1 MKISHSRLQSY
12 RAPQAPGKE
21 GSAQVFK
28 ATSDEAETQA
38 RHSIVQGELHFG
50 RRDLG
55 RTCLAAGACSTTTG
69 GETAALLPLMAMCRT
84 PRALTSTHR
93 RGVVR
98 SRNQRGVAR
107 TGQERSAGAR
117 EALRAIPNTKRP
129 ARTRQKKTTKT
140 TGHRNGGERR
150 RTQEAPAEE
159 AAHRGLNSCQSFLG
173 RTLIQRF
180 YICEDSQTTASWS
193 ATTGGCPPMLK
204 LFMIGNQNQKSR
216 ACLLDR
222 VDEPQGG

>member
-1 MKISHSRLQSY
+1 MSRCWSMLNNHRGRDSRPAASHGHVPNPTGPDVDTPS
-12 RAPQAPGKE
+12 G
-21 GSAQVFK
+21 
-28 ATSDEAETQA
+28 
-38 RHSIVQGELHFG
+38 
-50 RRDLG
+50 
-55 RTCLAAGACSTTTG
+55 G
-69 GETAALLPLMAMCRT
+69 GEVPESA
-84 PRALTSTHR
+84 
-93 RGVVR
+93 R
-98 SRNQRGVAR
+98 SRTDRPG
-107 TGQERSAGAR
+107 RSAGAR
-117 EALRAIPNTKRP
+117 EALRAIANTKRP

-204 LFMIGNQNQKSR
+204 LFMIGNQNRNRKNRCVVWAGTGHRGGVSR
-216 ACLLDR
+216 ATQQKAHGHGLGGGDTDHGGLLQA
-222 VDEPQGG
+222 PT

>member
-1 MKISHSRLQSY
+1 MKISHSRSQCY
-12 RAPQAPGKE
+12 RAPQTPGEE
-21 GSAQVFK
+21 GNAQVFK

-69 GETAALLPLMAMCRT
+69 GETAALLPLTAMCRT
-84 PRALTSTHR
+84 PRALTSTNR

-117 EALRAIPNTKRP
+117 EALRAISNTKRP
-129 ARTRQKKTTKT
+129 TRTRQKKTTKT

-159 AAHRGLNSCQSFLG
+159 AAHRGLNSCQTFLG
-173 RTLIQRF
+173 RTLIQGLIFVR
-180 YICEDSQTTASWS
+180 TARLQP
-193 ATTGGCPPMLK
+193 AGLPL
-204 LFMIGNQNQKSR
+204 
-216 ACLLDR
+216 
-222 VDEPQGG
+222 QGGAHPC

>member
-1 MKISHSRLQSY
+1 MSRCWSMLNNHRGRDSRPAASHGHVPNPTGPDVDTPS
-12 RAPQAPGKE
+12 G
-21 GSAQVFK
+21 
-28 ATSDEAETQA
+28 
-38 RHSIVQGELHFG
+38 
-50 RRDLG
+50 
-55 RTCLAAGACSTTTG
+55 G
-69 GETAALLPLMAMCRT
+69 GEVPESA
-84 PRALTSTHR
+84 
-93 RGVVR
+93 R
-98 SRNQRGVAR
+98 SRTDRPG
-107 TGQERSAGAR
+107 RSAGTR

-180 YICEDSQTTASWS
+180 YICEDSQTTASRS

-204 LFMIGNQNQKSR
+204 LFMIGNQNNKKIKNQTGAPYPTSGR
-216 ACLLDR
+216 APCGQ
-222 VDEPQGG
+222 PS

>member
-1 MKISHSRLQSY
+1 MSRCWSMLNNHRGRDSRPAASHGHVPNPTGPDVDTPS
-12 RAPQAPGKE
+12 G
-21 GSAQVFK
+21 
-28 ATSDEAETQA
+28 
-38 RHSIVQGELHFG
+38 
-50 RRDLG
+50 
-55 RTCLAAGACSTTTG
+55 G
-69 GETAALLPLMAMCRT
+69 GEVPESA
-84 PRALTSTHR
+84 
-93 RGVVR
+93 R
-98 SRNQRGVAR
+98 SRTDRPG
-107 TGQERSAGAR
+107 RSAGAR
-117 EALRAIPNTKRP
+117 EALRAIANTKRP

-204 LFMIGNQNQKSR
+204 LFMIGNQNQNSKKSMSFDILFPFGLWVCKPGWFLDHSQLVWR
-216 ACLLDR
+216 CPCLSI
-222 VDEPQGG
+222 

>member
-1 MKISHSRLQSY
+1 MSRCWSMLNNHRGRGSRPAASHGHVPNPTGPDVDTPS
-12 RAPQAPGKE
+12 G
-21 GSAQVFK
+21 
-28 ATSDEAETQA
+28 
-38 RHSIVQGELHFG
+38 
-50 RRDLG
+50 
-55 RTCLAAGACSTTTG
+55 G
-69 GETAALLPLMAMCRT
+69 GEVPESA
-84 PRALTSTHR
+84 
-93 RGVVR
+93 R
-98 SRNQRGVAR
+98 SRTDRPG
-107 TGQERSAGAR
+107 RSAGAR

-204 LFMIGNQNQKSR
+204 LFMIGNQNQNQICPGGASR
-216 ACLLDR
+216 VTSHGAAR
-222 VDEPQGG
+222 PVRKATFVDSASATGTAAVFSVAVCFRCASPFFTVCVVKKHDCRSL